1 MLLSEII
8 KFIKN
13 GKSGFIKSHFVKDI
27 NIFSAASIS
36 FACQNQITFLEENN
50 NLKENI
56 NTTKASAIIL
66 FNDKDLLEITS
77 KRNISTIVVSHP
89 KIAFAEILNI
99 FKKEI
104 TPASGIDS
112 SANINSNTNIGD
124 NCYIGP
130 NVFVGKNTLIGKNN
144 LIYPGTVILDNV
156 EIGDNNM
163 IYPNCVIYQNTKIK
177 DHCIVNSNTV
187 LGSEG
192 FGFIPKDGKWLKVP
206 QTGGVIINNSVE
218 IGTNCCIDR
227 PAVGH
232 TIIGEGTKI
241 DNLVQIGHGVKIGR
255 NCAFAAQVG
264 IAGGAIIG
272 DGVIL
277 AGQVG
282 VNNRVKVGNKVIAS
296 SKCGIHADVD
306 DGEVI
311 SGFPAIPNK
320 LWLRSSSLFK
330 KLPDLAKKL
339 RQLDKK

>member
-1 MLLSEII
+1 MLLTQII
-8 KFIKN
+8 KTIKN
-13 GKSGFIKSHFVKDI
+13 GQSGYINSHFDNDI
-27 NIFSAASIS
+27 DITNAASIE
-36 FACQNQITFLEENN
+36 FASKSQITFLEENN
-50 NLKENI
+50 YLKEKI

-66 FNDKDLLEITS
+66 FNDKELLLIC
-77 KRNISTIVVSHP
+77 KQRNISTIVVQKP
-89 KIAFAEILNI
+89 KIAFSELLND
-99 FKKEI
+99 FEKKI
-104 TPASGIDS
+104 TPEFGIDT
-112 SANINSNTNIGD
+112 SAKIGSNSNIGD
-124 NCYIGP
+124 RCYVGP
-130 NVFVGKNTLIGKNN
+130 NVIIGKNTSIGKNN
-144 LIYPGTVILDNV
+144 FIHAGTVIFDNV
-156 EIGDNNM
+156 EIGDNNV
-163 IYPNCVIYQNTKIK
+163 IYPNCVIFQNTKIR
-177 DHCIVNSNTV
+177 DNCVVNSNTV
-187 LGSEG
+187 VGSEG

-206 QTGGVIINNSVE
+206 QTGGVILNNSVE

-241 DNLVQIGHGVKIGR
+241 DNLVQIGHGVKIGS

-264 IAGGAIIG
+264 IAGGAMIG

-296 SKCGIHADVD
+296 SKCGIHADVK
-306 DGEVI
+306 DGEII

-320 LWLRSSSLFK
+320 LWLRSSAIFK

>member
-1 MLLSEII
+1 MLFTEII

-13 GKSGFIKSHFVKDI
+13 GKSGYIKSHFVEDI
-27 NIFSAASIS
+27 NIISPASITLAS
-36 FACQNQITFLEENN
+36 QNQITFLEENN

-56 NTTKASAIIL
+56 MTTKASAIIL
-66 FNDKDLLEITS
+66 FDDKELLQKTY
-77 KRNISTIVVSHP
+77 KRNISTIVVSNP
-89 KIAFAEILNI
+89 KIAFAEILT
-99 FKKEI
+99 FFEKETI
-104 TPASGIDS
+104 PESGIDS
-112 SANINSNTNIGD
+112 SAVINSTSKIGD

-130 NVFVGKNTLIGKNN
+130 NVFIGKNTCIGKNN
-144 LIYPGTVILDNV
+144 FIYPGTVILDNV
-156 EIGDNNM
+156 EIGNNNL
-163 IYPNCVIYQNTKIK
+163 ISPNCVIYQNTKIK

-192 FGFIPKDGKWLKVP
+192 FGFIPKDGRWLKVP

-227 PAVGH
+227 PAVGD

-282 VNNRVKVGNKVIAS
+282 VNNRVKVGNNVIAS
-296 SKCGIHADVD
+296 SKCGIHADVK

>member
-1 MLLSEII
+1 MFLSEII
-8 KFIKN
+8 KFIKDGQSRYIN
-13 GKSGFIKSHFVKDI
+13 SEFVDDI
-27 NIFSAASIS
+27 NIISADSIEIAS
-36 FACQNQITFLEENN
+36 QNKITFLEENSY
-50 NLKENI
+50 LKDKI
-56 NTTKASAIIL
+56 KTTNASAIVVSD
-66 FNDKDLLEITS
+66 NKEIIQIC
-77 KRNISTIVVSHP
+77 KERNIAVIIVESP
-89 KIAFAEILNI
+89 KIAFAELLTI
-99 FKKEI
+99 FEKEI
-104 TPASGIDS
+104 IPELGVDS
-112 SANINSNTNIGD
+112 SAKISFSSKLGI
-124 NCYIGP
+124 NCYVGP
-130 NVFVGKNTLIGKNN
+130 NVFIGKNVLIGKNN
-144 LIYPGTVILDNV
+144 FIYAGTVILDNV
-156 EIGDNNM
+156 EIGDNNI

-177 DHCIVNSNTV
+177 DYCIVNSNTV

-227 PAVGH
+227 PAVGN

-241 DNLVQIGHGVKIGR
+241 DNLVQIGHGVKVGK

-282 VNNRVKVGNKVIAS
+282 VNNRVKVGNRVIAS
-296 SKCGIHADVD
+296 SKCGIHADVS
-306 DGEVI
+306 DGEII

-320 LWLRSSSLFK
+320 SWLRSSTIFK

>member
-1 MLLSEII
+1 MLLTEII

-13 GKSGFIKSHFVKDI
+13 GKSGFIKSHFVEDI
-27 NIFSAASIS
+27 NIISPASIS
-36 FACQNQITFLEENN
+36 CASQNQITFLEENN
-50 NLKENI
+50 DLKENI
-56 NTTKASAIIL
+56 YTTKASAIIL
-66 FNDKDLLEITS
+66 FNDKDLLQITS
-77 KRNISTIVVSHP
+77 KRNISIIVVSHP

-104 TPASGIDS
+104 TPLSGIDS
-112 SANINSNTNIGD
+112 SANINSNSNIGD

-130 NVFVGKNTLIGKNN
+130 NVFVGKNTSIGKNN
-144 LIYPGTVILDNV
+144 FIYPGTVILDNV
-156 EIGDNNM
+156 EIGDNN
-163 IYPNCVIYQNTKIK
+163 IIHPNCVIYQNTKIK
-177 DHCIVNSNTV
+177 DYCIINSNTV

-206 QTGGVIINNSVE
+206 QTGGVVINNSVE

-227 PAVGH
+227 PAVGD

-255 NCAFAAQVG
+255 DCAFAAQVG

-296 SKCGIHADVD
+296 SKCGIHADVR

-320 LWLRSSSLFK
+320 LWLRSSTLFK
-330 KLPDLAKKL
+330 KLPELAKKL

>member
-1 MLLSEII
+1 MLLTELIR
-8 KFIKN
+8 FIKN
-13 GKSGFIKSHFVKDI
+13 GKSGYVKSHFVEDI
-27 NIFSAASIS
+27 NIISPASITS
-36 FACQNQITFLEENN
+36 ASQNQITFLEENN

-56 NTTKASAIIL
+56 ITTKASAIIL
-66 FNDKDLLEITS
+66 FNDKELLQKTH
-77 KRNISTIVVSHP
+77 KRNISTIVVSNP
-89 KIAFAEILNI
+89 KIAFAEVLNI
-99 FKKEI
+99 FEKEI
-104 TPASGIDS
+104 SPELGIDS
-112 SANINSNTNIGD
+112 SAVINSTSMIGD
-124 NCYIGP
+124 NCYVGP
-130 NVFVGKNTLIGKNN
+130 NVFIGKNTCIGKNN
-144 LIYPGTVILDNV
+144 FIYPGTIILDNV
-156 EIGDNNM
+156 EIGDNN
-163 IYPNCVIYQNTKIK
+163 IINPNCVIYQNTKIK

-227 PAVGH
+227 PAVGD

-282 VNNRVKVGNKVIAS
+282 VNNRVKVGNNVIAS
-296 SKCGIHADVD
+296 SKCGIHADVN

-339 RQLDKK
+339 RQLDKQ

>member
-1 MLLSEII
+1 MLFTEII

-13 GKSGFIKSHFVKDI
+13 GKSGYIKSHFIEDI
-27 NIFSAASIS
+27 NIISPASITLAS
-36 FACQNQITFLEENN
+36 QNQITFLEENN
-50 NLKENI
+50 SLKENI
-56 NTTKASAIIL
+56 MTTKASAIIL
-66 FNDKDLLEITS
+66 FNDKELLQKTYRR
-77 KRNISTIVVSHP
+77 KISTIVVSHP
-89 KIAFAEILNI
+89 KIAFAEILN
-99 FKKEI
+99 FFEKETI
-104 TPASGIDS
+104 PESGIDS
-112 SANINSNTNIGD
+112 SAVINSTSKIGD
-124 NCYIGP
+124 NCYVGP
-130 NVFVGKNTLIGKNN
+130 NVFIGKNTCIGKNN

-156 EIGDNNM
+156 EIGDNN
-163 IYPNCVIYQNTKIK
+163 IISPNCVIYQNTKIK

-227 PAVGH
+227 PAVGD

-282 VNNRVKVGNKVIAS
+282 VNNRVKVGNNVVAS
-296 SKCGIHADVD
+296 SKCGIHADVN

-320 LWLRSSSLFK
+320 LWLRSSTLFK

>member
-1 MLLSEII
+1 MLLTEII

-13 GKSGFIKSHFVKDI
+13 GKSGYIKSNLVKDI
-27 NIFSAASIS
+27 NIISPASITYAS
-36 FACQNQITFLEENN
+36 QNQITFLEENN
-50 NLKENI
+50 NLKEKI
-56 NTTKASAIIL
+56 MTTKVSAIIL
-66 FNDKDLLEITS
+66 FNDEELLQKTY
-77 KRNISTIVVSHP
+77 KRSISTIVVSHP

-99 FKKEI
+99 FEKEI
-104 TPASGIDS
+104 TPESGIDS
-112 SANINSNTNIGD
+112 SAVINSTSKIGD
-124 NCYIGP
+124 NCYVGP
-130 NVFVGKNTLIGKNN
+130 NVFIGKNTSIGKNN
-144 LIYPGTVILDNV
+144 FIYPGTVILDNV
-156 EIGDNNM
+156 EIGDNNL
-163 IYPNCVIYQNTKIK
+163 ISPNCVIYQNTKIK

-227 PAVGH
+227 PAVGD
-232 TIIGEGTKI
+232 TVIGEGTKI
-241 DNLVQIGHGVKIGR
+241 DNLVQIGHGVKIGK

-282 VNNRVKVGNKVIAS
+282 VNNRVKVGNNVIAS
-296 SKCGIHADVD
+296 SKCGIHADVN

-320 LWLRSSSLFK
+320 LWLRSSILFK

>member
-1 MLLSEII
+1 MLLTEII
-8 KFIKN
+8 KLIKN
-13 GKSGFIKSHFVKDI
+13 GQSGYIDSHLIKDI
-27 NIFSAASIS
+27 NIVSPASIE
-36 FACQNQITFLEENN
+36 FASQNQITFLEENN
-50 NLKENI
+50 NLKEKINI
-56 NTTKASAIIL
+56 TKSSAIII
-66 FNDKDLLEITS
+66 FDNKELLEIT
-77 KRNISTIVVSHP
+77 KFRNISSIVVAHP

-99 FKKEI
+99 FELEI
-104 TPASGIDS
+104 TPDPGIDS
-112 SANINSNTNIGD
+112 SAKISLNSKIGD
-124 NCYIGP
+124 DCYVGP
-130 NVFVGKNTLIGKNN
+130 NVFIGKNTRIGKNN
-144 LIYPGTVILDNV
+144 FIFPGTVILDNV
-156 EIGDNNM
+156 EIGDSN
-163 IYPNCVIYQNTKIK
+163 IFHPNCVIHQNTKIK
-177 DHCIVNSNTV
+177 DNCIINSNTV

-227 PAVGH
+227 PAVGN

-241 DNLVQIGHGVKIGR
+241 DNLVQIGHGVKIGK

-296 SKCGIHADVD
+296 SKCGIHCDVK
-306 DGEVI
+306 DGEIV

-320 LWLRSSSLFK
+320 LWLRSSAIFK
-330 KLPDLAKKL
+330 KLPNLAKKL
-339 RQLDKK
+339 RQLDK

>member
-1 MLLSEII
+1 MLLSQII

-13 GKSGFIKSHFVKDI
+13 GQSGYISSHFIDDV
-27 NIFSAASIS
+27 NIISPASIE
-36 FACQNQITFLEENN
+36 FASKSQITFLEENN
-50 NLKENI
+50 KLKEKI
-56 NTTKASAIIL
+56 KTTNASSIII
-66 FNDKDLLEITS
+66 FNNHEILQIT
-77 KRNISTIVVSHP
+77 KERKISSIVVSRP
-89 KIAFAEILNI
+89 KIAFAEILEI
-99 FKKEI
+99 FKNDI
-104 TPASGIDS
+104 IPDHGIDISAKIS
-112 SANINSNTNIGD
+112 SNSYIGD
-124 NCYIGP
+124 NCYIGA
-130 NVFVGKNTLIGKNN
+130 NVFVGKNSRIGKNN
-144 LIYPGTVILDNV
+144 FIYPGTVILDNV
-156 EIGDNNM
+156 EIGNNNI
-163 IYPNCVIYQNTKIK
+163 IYPNCVVYQNTKIK
-177 DHCIVNSNTV
+177 DNCIINSNTV

-192 FGFIPKDGKWLKVP
+192 FGFIPKEGKWIKVP

-227 PAVGH
+227 PAVGN
-232 TIIGEGTKI
+232 TIIGDGTKI
-241 DNLVQIGHGVKIGR
+241 DNLVQIGHGVVVGR

-296 SKCGIHADVD
+296 SKCGIHSDVN

-320 LWLRSSSLFK
+320 LWLKSSSIFK
-330 KLPDLAKKL
+330 KLPDFAKKL

>member
-1 MLLSEII
+1 MLLTEII
-8 KFIKN
+8 KFIKK
-13 GKSGFIKSHFVKDI
+13 GKSGYIKSHLVEDI
-27 NIFSAASIS
+27 NINGPASITLAS
-36 FACQNQITFLEENN
+36 QNQITFLEENN

-56 NTTKASAIIL
+56 KTTKASSIIL
-66 FNDKDLLEITS
+66 FNDKELLQIT
-77 KRNISTIVVSHP
+77 KQRNISTVVVSHP

-99 FKKEI
+99 FEKEI
-104 TPASGIDS
+104 IPSSGIDS
-112 SANINSNTNIGD
+112 SANINSNSNVGD

-130 NVFVGKNTLIGKNN
+130 NVFVGKNTRIGKNN
-144 LIYPGTVILDNV
+144 FIYPGTVILDNV
-156 EIGDNNM
+156 EIGNNNI

-177 DHCIVNSNTV
+177 NYCIVNSNTV

-192 FGFIPKDGKWLKVP
+192 FGFIPKEGKWLKVP

-227 PAVGH
+227 PAVGD
-232 TIIGEGTKI
+232 TVIGEGTKI
-241 DNLVQIGHGVKIGR
+241 DNLVQIGHGVKIGKH
-255 NCAFAAQVG
+255 CAFAAQVG

-296 SKCGIHADVD
+296 SKCGIHADVS

-320 LWLRSSSLFK
+320 LWLRSSTLFK
-330 KLPDLAKKL
+330 KLPELAKKL
-339 RQLDKK
+339 RQLDKQ

>member
-1 MLLSEII
+1 MLLTEII

-13 GKSGFIKSHFVKDI
+13 GKSGYIKSHFLEDI
-27 NIFSAASIS
+27 NIIGPASLTLAS
-36 FACQNQITFLEENN
+36 QNQITFLEENN
-50 NLKENI
+50 SLKENI
-56 NTTKASAIIL
+56 MTTKASAIIL
-66 FNDKDLLEITS
+66 FNDKELLQKTY
-77 KRNISTIVVSHP
+77 KRKISTIVVSHP
-89 KIAFAEILNI
+89 KIAFAEILKVFEI
-99 FKKEI
+99 EI
-104 TPASGIDS
+104 TPESGIDS
-112 SANINSNTNIGD
+112 SAVINSTSKIGD
-124 NCYIGP
+124 NCYVGP
-130 NVFVGKNTLIGKNN
+130 NVFIGKNTCIGKNN
-144 LIYPGTVILDNV
+144 FIYPGTVILDNV
-156 EIGDNNM
+156 EIGDNNL
-163 IYPNCVIYQNTKIK
+163 ISPNCVIYQNTKIK

-227 PAVGH
+227 PAVGD

-264 IAGGAIIG
+264 IAGGATIG

-282 VNNRVKVGNKVIAS
+282 VNNRVKVGNNVIAS
-296 SKCGIHADVD
+296 SKCGIHADVN

-320 LWLRSSSLFK
+320 LWLRSSALFK
-330 KLPDLAKKL
+330 KLPDIAKKL